1 MTDLKTRFSAA
12 QAAVKALPEKP
23 DNDTLLDLYAWYKQG
38 TQGDCSGERPGF
50 FDFVGQAKHDAWEK
64 LAGSSPEDAQ
74 QAYIDRV
81 EKLTGKSL

>member
-1 MTDLKTRFSAA
+1 MTDLKTRFEAA
-12 QAAVKALPEKP
+12 QAAVTGLAEKP
-23 DNDTLLDLYAWYKQG
+23 DNDTLLELYAWYKQG

-64 LAGSSPEDAQ
+64 LSGSSHEEAQ

-81 EKLTGKSL
+81 EELTGQAV